1 MYRIGV
7 SDTDIKNPIEK
18 IKEKFKT
25 YEGTDR
31 LQFYTN
37 SGGFDTIF
45 CNALIIYDFASVRI
59 YLRAALRLN
68 EEFYVTVVN
77 GGNKLYEKICK
88 LDELY
93 EVMDE
98 FVYTIK
104 AIAFKIGVTEFM
116 EYWRNFSA
124 VDNL

>member
-1 MYRIGV
+1 MYGIAIANK
-7 SDTDIKNPIEK
+7 DFKNPLDQ
-18 IKEKFKT
+18 IKEKFES
-25 YEGTDR
+25 YEGTNKI
-31 LQFYTN
+31 QFFANISADY
-37 SGGFDTIF
+37 IVF
-45 CNALIIYDFASVRI
+45 CNAVITYDFANIRI

-68 EEFYVTVVN
+68 KEFYVTVVN
-77 GGNKLYEKICK
+77 GGNRLYERICK

-104 AIAFKIGVTEFM
+104 SIAYKIGGMEFM
-116 EYWRNFSA
+116 DYWRNLSA

>member
-1 MYRIGV
+1 MYGIV
-7 SDTDIKNPIEK
+7 IANKDFKNPIEK

-37 SGGFDTIF
+37 GGSDGTIF
-45 CNALIIYDFASVRI
+45 CNALIMYDFASIRI

-77 GGNKLYEKICK
+77 GGNRLYERICK

-104 AIAFKIGVTEFM
+104 SIAFKIGVIEFM
-116 EYWRNFSA
+116 EYWKNLNA

>member
-1 MYRIGV
+1 MYGIAIA
-7 SDTDIKNPIEK
+7 DKDFKNLLDQ
-18 IKEKFKT
+18 IKEKFESYK
-25 YEGTDR
+25 GTDR
-31 LQFYTN
+31 IQFFANISADY
-37 SGGFDTIF
+37 IVF
-45 CNALIIYDFASVRI
+45 CNAVITYDFANIRI

-68 EEFYVTVVN
+68 KEFYVTVVN
-77 GGNKLYEKICK
+77 GGNRLYERICK

-104 AIAFKIGVTEFM
+104 SIAFKIGVIEFM
-116 EYWRNFSA
+116 DYWRNLSA

>member
-1 MYRIGV
+1 MYGIAL
-7 SDTDIKNPIEK
+7 SNKDIKNPIEK
-18 IKEKFKT
+18 IREKFKT
-25 YEGTDR
+25 YEGADR
-31 LQFYTN
+31 LQFFTN
-37 SGGFDTIF
+37 GGNDGTIF
-45 CNALIIYDFASVRI
+45 CNALIMYDFASVRI
-59 YLRAALRLN
+59 YLRAALRLD

-104 AIAFKIGVTEFM
+104 SIAYKIGVTEFM
-116 EYWRNFSA
+116 DYWRDYNA

>member
-1 MYRIGV
+1 MYGIAIANK
-7 SDTDIKNPIEK
+7 DFKNPLDQ
-18 IKEKFKT
+18 IKEKFESYK
-25 YEGTDR
+25 GTNR
-31 LQFYTN
+31 IQFFANISADY
-37 SGGFDTIF
+37 IVF
-45 CNALIIYDFASVRI
+45 CNAVITYDFTNIRI

-77 GGNKLYEKICK
+77 GDNRLYKRICK

-104 AIAFKIGVTEFM
+104 SIAFKIGVIEFM
-116 EYWRNFSA
+116 DYWRNLSA

>member
-1 MYRIGV
+1 MYGIAIANK
-7 SDTDIKNPIEK
+7 DFKNPLDQ
-18 IKEKFKT
+18 IKEKFES
-25 YEGTDR
+25 YEGTNNI
-31 LQFYTN
+31 QFFANISADY
-37 SGGFDTIF
+37 IVF
-45 CNALIIYDFASVRI
+45 CNAVITYDFANIRI

-68 EEFYVTVVN
+68 KEFYVTVVN
-77 GGNKLYEKICK
+77 GGNRLYERICK

-104 AIAFKIGVTEFM
+104 SIAYKIGVMEFM
-116 EYWRNFSA
+116 DYWRNLSA

>member
-1 MYRIGV
+1 MYRIV
-7 SDTDIKNPIEK
+7 LSDKDIKNPINE

-25 YEGTDR
+25 YEGADR

-37 SGGFDTIF
+37 SGGDGTIF
-45 CNALIIYDFASVRI
+45 CNALIMYDFASVRI
-59 YLRAALRLN
+59 YLKAALRLN
-68 EEFYVTVVN
+68 EEFGVTVVN

-104 AIAFKIGVTEFM
+104 SIAYKIGVTEFM
-116 EYWRNFSA
+116 EYWRNYSA

>member
-1 MYRIGV
+1 MYGIAIANK
-7 SDTDIKNPIEK
+7 DFKNPLDQ
-18 IKEKFKT
+18 IKEKFESYK
-25 YEGTDR
+25 GTNR
-31 LQFYTN
+31 IQFFANISADY
-37 SGGFDTIF
+37 IVF
-45 CNALIIYDFASVRI
+45 CNAVITYDFANIRI

-77 GGNKLYEKICK
+77 GGNRLYERICK
-88 LDELY
+88 LDESY

-104 AIAFKIGVTEFM
+104 SIAFKIGVIEFM
-116 EYWRNFSA
+116 EYWKNLSA